1 MDPQKKAQ
9 SILKNIEDGKA
20 NEANLDYLTEIL
32 DIRPSTAPEIMQTL
46 NHILQKG
53 DVKACSSAILA
64 LDKIIENNPGL
75 KDYSLKAIVGCMQN
89 RKKDLDE
96 DSILK
101 ILEILLRI
109 TQKYPE
115 RMGATV
121 PELLIYLKN
130 GNIKVREKVY
140 FLLALLAIT
149 HEEFFIGRS
158 KDLIQVLNGLN
169 LDERIKACR
178 LIMKIA
184 MKNRRIVADTYEV
197 LEDLRLNHPDSIL
210 RAEAAF
216 AIDKLKEPAR
226 KNPSGTGSVK
236 PVQKPVVGSVITYEE
251 EDPDKSFSDFVNLVA
266 PNEKDL
272 KEALDAMGLNH
283 LVDKKTVEKRDVSR
297 DLFDLLSD
305 SLDLSTEKAGKIE
318 LVIEKVPVEAA
329 VDDTIN
335 LIKEKAAKNN
345 VILIKGLD
353 PALEFIEVDKQRF
366 EQILFNLLCNSI
378 KFRKTNGATVTVTT
392 KREGDLARFSVTD
405 TGIGIKE
412 EDMGKLFKEFV
423 QLDAG
428 ISRKYGGS
436 GLGLAISKKLVDMHR
451 GKIWA
456 ESKYGEGSTFTF
468 LLPIQAKGQELS
480 TTV

>member
-20 NEANLDYLTEIL
+20 NEANLDYLTELL
-32 DIRPSTAPEIMQTL
+32 DIQPSIAPEIMQTL

-75 KDYSLKAIVGCMQN
+75 EDYSLKAIVDCMQK
-89 RKKDLDE
+89 RKEDLHE

-115 RMGATV
+115 RMGAAV

-130 GNIKVREKVY
+130 GSIKVREKVY

-149 HEEFFIGRS
+149 HHEFFIGRS
-158 KDLIQVLNGLN
+158 NDLIRVLNGLN

-184 MKNRRIVADTYEV
+184 MKDRRIVADTYEV

-216 AIDKLKEPAR
+216 AIDKLKGTAV
-226 KNPSGTGSVK
+226 KKPSGIVSVK
-236 PVQKPVVGSVITYEE
+236 SVQKPQVGSLITYEE
-251 EDPDKSFSDFVNLVA
+251 EDSFSDFANLVA

-272 KEALDAMGLNH
+272 KEALDSMGLNH
-283 LVDKKTVEKRDVSR
+283 LVDKKAVEKRDASR
-297 DLFDLLSD
+297 DLFDLISD
-305 SLDLSTEKAGKIE
+305 SLDLSTAKAGKIE
-318 LVIEKVPVEAA
+318 LVIEKVPVQAA
-329 VDDTIN
+329 IDDIFN

-345 VILIKGLD
+345 IVLKKGLD
-353 PALEFIEVDKQRF
+353 PALDLIEVDKQRF

-378 KFRKTNGATVTVTT
+378 KFSKTNGATITITT
-392 KREGDLARFSVTD
+392 KREGDMARFSVTD

-428 ISRKYGGS
+428 ISRKYRGS

>member
-20 NEANLDYLTEIL
+20 NEANLDYLTELL
-32 DIRPSTAPEIMQTL
+32 DIQPSIAPEIMQTL

-75 KDYSLKAIVGCMQN
+75 EDYSLKAIVDCMQK
-89 RKKDLDE
+89 RKEDLHE

-115 RMGATV
+115 RMGAAV

-130 GNIKVREKVY
+130 GSIKVREKVY

-149 HEEFFIGRS
+149 HHEFFIGRS
-158 KDLIQVLNGLN
+158 NDLIRVLNGLN

-184 MKNRRIVADTYEV
+184 MKDRRIVADTYEV

-216 AIDKLKEPAR
+216 AIDKLKGTAV
-226 KNPSGTGSVK
+226 KKPSGIVSVK
-236 PVQKPVVGSVITYEE
+236 SVQKPQVGSLITYEE
-251 EDPDKSFSDFVNLVA
+251 EDSFSDFANLVA

-272 KEALDAMGLNH
+272 KEALDSMGLNH
-283 LVDKKTVEKRDVSR
+283 LVDKKAVEKRDASR
-297 DLFDLLSD
+297 DLFDLISD
-305 SLDLSTEKAGKIE
+305 SLDLSTAKAGKIE
-318 LVIEKVPVEAA
+318 LVIEKVPVQAA
-329 VDDTIN
+329 IDDIFN

-345 VILIKGLD
+345 IVLKKGLD
-353 PALEFIEVDKQRF
+353 PALDLIEVDKQRF

-378 KFRKTNGATVTVTT
+378 KFSKTNGATITITT
-392 KREGDLARFSVTD
+392 KREGDMARFSVID

-428 ISRKYGGS
+428 ISRKYRGS